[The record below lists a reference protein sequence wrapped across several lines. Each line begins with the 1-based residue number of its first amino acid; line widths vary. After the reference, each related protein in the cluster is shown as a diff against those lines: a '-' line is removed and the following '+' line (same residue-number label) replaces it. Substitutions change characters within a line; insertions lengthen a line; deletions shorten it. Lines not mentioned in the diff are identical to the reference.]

1 MPVIQ
6 FQHTVSAD
14 NNQTK
19 TAAASGSTS
28 SKKSNTFTIP
38 VIGKR
43 DGCAFSFLKDK
54 PAVNANEYWGMLNQ
68 AEESAKASSDSSK
81 DFLRALKIAKRI
93 MNGDRVP
100 LKDKMFLMNFSM
112 EMYTMAVMLA
122 KQNDD
127 PKEYESVLEEEEGE
141 ENGESSDAGSETGSD
156 SAAGE
161 SVAASTGGAAEAG
174 STE

>member
-6 FQHTVSAD
+6 FNHTVSAD
-14 NNQTK
+14 NSKEVVT
-19 TAAASGSTS
+19 SGVTTQ
-28 SKKSNTFTIP
+28 KKSNSFTIP
-38 VIGKR
+38 VIGKK
-43 DGCAFSFLKDK
+43 DGCSFSFLKQK

-68 AEESAKASSDSSK
+68 AEQSAKASSDSNK

-122 KQNDD
+122 KSNDD
-127 PKEYESVLEEEEGE
+127 PKDYESVLDEEENEHSE
-141 ENGESSDAGSETGSD
+141 EAEADSDTETVSSDT
-156 SAAGE
+156 AGE
-161 SVAASTGGAAEAG
+161 PVTTGTGEG
-174 STE
+174 TE